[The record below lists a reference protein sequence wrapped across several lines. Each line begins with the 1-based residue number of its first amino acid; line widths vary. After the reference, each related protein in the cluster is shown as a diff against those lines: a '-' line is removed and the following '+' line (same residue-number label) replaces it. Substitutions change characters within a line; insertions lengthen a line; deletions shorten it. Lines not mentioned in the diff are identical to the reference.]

1 MKRLLAIIFASSFA
15 LQLLHAQSN
24 SFFIGVNGGAN
35 FSKFKYTVDLAELY
49 PTSTSLPGLNGGL
62 VAGLRLNNFTITSGA
77 QYIQKGGHYATENFV
92 DQGGTGFLAADEKL
106 HFVSIPVL
114 LGYEKNLGYNFGI
127 SLAMGPSFNIGLTGK
142 IDESIEYY
150 GSDDIS
156 VEHYTAKFGSSVN
169 DDYRKTQVGF
179 QFSPGLFFDINERS
193 RITMGVTWDSGMNDN
208 YNPRYK
214 EANTFFEDYRGN
226 QFSRSTILTIGYQY
240 HISFGDRY

>member
-24 SFFIGVNGGAN
+24 SFFFGLDAGAN

-49 PTSTSLPGLNGGL
+49 PTSTSMVGLNGGL
-62 VAGLRLNNFTITSGA
+62 VAGIKLNNFTITSGA
-77 QYIQKGGHYATENFV
+77 RYIQRGGQYATENFE

-114 LGYEKNLGYNFGI
+114 LGYEKNLGHNFGF

-156 VEHYTAKFGSSVN
+156 VEHYTAQFGSSVN
-169 DDYRKTQVGF
+169 DDYRQTQVGF
-179 QFSPGLFFDINERS
+179 QFSPGLFLMS
-193 RITMGVTWDSGMNDN
+193 M
-208 YNPRYK
+208 K
-214 EANTFFEDYRGN
+214 EADSPWALPGIVVCT
-226 QFSRSTILTIGYQY
+226 TIITRVIKRRILSSMNIEEINSVARLY
-240 HISFGDRY
+240 